1 MSLMDKQNIYLL
13 WLFFLLP
20 CGVMAEST
28 EQLHKRLE
36 KAREEE
42 KSRLYHDLAEAYYYQ
57 DSLEQSAA
65 YYLQAAENELKKE
78 NPDYQLVC
86 ESFGNAGYVF
96 NQLDRYQDA
105 VIYSKR
111 CYDYA
116 VTGNI
121 PREMSA
127 SLVNKG
133 IAWFNL
139 GDYEKSASCYLEA
152 IEIDKSS
159 NDTLGLSVNYNNLG
173 KVFEIWE
180 DYSQALDY
188 YQKSLELSELQ
199 NDSLR
204 IAVRLS
210 SVGMAYRGMKGY
222 EKALAYLNRSVS
234 IDSALGLDNRLAI
247 RYSNIGSVYQ
257 DTEEYQKAAEYY
269 NQAIAIFRVNRNMR
283 SLAITLNQQGNLYL
297 VTGEY
302 KKAFSPLNES
312 LQIAQET
319 ENLQLVMKNNGDLA
333 KAYERTGDYQNAL
346 VVIQQYYQLK
356 DSLFNEASKKALE
369 ELRIINELDKSEA
382 EIELLKQEREL
393 QDFML
398 RRARFEKAGI
408 LAFGLTAL
416 VFLVIISRL
425 YRQKSRVTTD
435 LQTLNAAKDKFFTII
450 SHDMKNPVS
459 AFRNIS
465 GGLLNALPGLN
476 REDIKTYMVE
486 LQKSA
491 EQLNELLQ
499 NLLHWAQSQANI
511 NRNHHNEI
519 DPAGVIQ
526 KALEQHHFFIRQ
538 KDINVKT
545 SIDGQGKL
553 IADKNLVLTVL
564 RNLLSNAVRYSGEGS
579 EISVSYRANG
589 SHEAIFSVSDTGP
602 GMSENEI
609 QKLFR
614 IDIDPKTIG
623 SDAVIEKGKG
633 SGLGLILCHELL
645 QKAGGKIWVN
655 SSQNKGSTF
664 SFSLPVTR

>member
-1 MSLMDKQNIYLL
+1 MSLMDKQYTYLI

-20 CGVMAEST
+20 YEVMAESI

-36 KAREEE
+36 QAREEE

-57 DSLEQSAA
+57 DSLVQSAA
-65 YYLQAAENELKKE
+65 YYLHAAEQELKKE
-78 NPDYQLVC
+78 DPDYQLVC
-86 ESFGNAGYVF
+86 ESFGNAGYVS
-96 NQLDRYQDA
+96 NQLDRYQEA
-105 VIYSKR
+105 LKYSKL

-116 VTGNI
+116 VIGNI

-133 IAWFNL
+133 VAWFNL
-139 GDYEKSASCYLEA
+139 GDYEKSASAYLEA
-152 IEIDKSS
+152 IEIDKKGK
-159 NDTLGLSVNYNNLG
+159 DTFGLSVNYNNLG

-188 YQKSLELSELQ
+188 YRRSLELSELQ

-204 IAVRLS
+204 IAIRLS
-210 SVGMAYRGMKGY
+210 SVGMAYRGMKDY

-234 IDSALGLDNRLAI
+234 IESALGLDNRLAI

-257 DTEEYQKAAEYY
+257 DTEEFRKAADYY
-269 NQAIAIFRVNRNMR
+269 NQAIAIFRANSNLR

-297 VTGEY
+297 ATGDY
-302 KKAFSPLNES
+302 DNAFDPLNES

-333 KAYERTGDYQNAL
+333 RAYEQTGDYQNAL
-346 VVIQQYYQLK
+346 MVMQQYYQLK

-369 ELRIINELDKSEA
+369 ELRIINELDKSEV

-393 QDFML
+393 QNFML

-408 LAFGLTAL
+408 LAFGLIAL

-425 YRQKSRVTTD
+425 YRQKSRVTND
-435 LQTLNAAKDKFFTII
+435 LQNLNAAKDKFFTII

-465 GGLLNALPGLN
+465 VGLLNALPGLN
-476 REDIKTYMVE
+476 KEEIKPYIVE

-491 EQLNELLQ
+491 GQLNELLQ

-511 NRNHHNEI
+511 HRSHHQEI
-519 DPAGVIQ
+519 NPEEMVQ
-526 KALEQHHFFIRQ
+526 KALESHQSFIQQ
-538 KDINVKT
+538 KNINVRT
-545 SIDGQGKL
+545 SVGATEKL
-553 IADKNLVLTVL
+553 TADNNLVLTVL
-564 RNLLSNAVRYSGEGS
+564 RNLISNAVRYSDEGS

-589 SHEAIFSVSDTGP
+589 TQEAIFRVSDTGP

-645 QKAGGKIWVN
+645 QKAGGKIWVT
-655 SSQNKGSTF
+655 SSPNKGSTF
-664 SFSLPVTR
+664 SFSLPVIR

>member
-1 MSLMDKQNIYLL
+1 MSLMDKQYTYLI

-20 CGVMAEST
+20 YEVMAESI

-36 KAREEE
+36 QARGEE

-57 DSLEQSAA
+57 DSLVQSAA
-65 YYLQAAENELKKE
+65 YYLHAAEQELKKE
-78 NPDYQLVC
+78 DPDYQLVC
-86 ESFGNAGYVF
+86 ESFGNAGYVS
-96 NQLDRYQDA
+96 NQLDRYQEA
-105 VIYSKR
+105 LKYSKL

-116 VTGNI
+116 VIGNI

-133 IAWFNL
+133 VAWFNL
-139 GDYEKSASCYLEA
+139 GDYEKSASAYLEA
-152 IEIDKSS
+152 IEIDKKGK
-159 NDTLGLSVNYNNLG
+159 DTFGLSVNYNNLG

-188 YQKSLELSELQ
+188 YRRSLELSELQ

-204 IAVRLS
+204 IAIRLS
-210 SVGMAYRGMKGY
+210 SVGMAYRGMKDY

-234 IDSALGLDNRLAI
+234 IDSVLGLDNRLAI

-257 DTEEYQKAAEYY
+257 DTEEFRKAADYY
-269 NQAIAIFRVNRNMR
+269 NQAIAIFRANSNLR

-297 VTGEY
+297 ATGDY
-302 KKAFSPLNES
+302 DKAFAPLNES

-319 ENLQLVMKNNGDLA
+319 ENLQLVMKNSGDLA
-333 KAYERTGDYQNAL
+333 RAYEQTGDYQNAL
-346 VVIQQYYQLK
+346 MVMQQYYQLK

-393 QDFML
+393 QNFML
-398 RRARFEKAGI
+398 RRARLEKAGI

-416 VFLVIISRL
+416 IFLVIISRL
-425 YRQKSRVTTD
+425 YRQKSRVTND
-435 LQTLNAAKDKFFTII
+435 LQNLNAAKDKFFTII

-465 GGLLNALPGLN
+465 GGLLTALPALN
-476 REDIKTYMVE
+476 KEDIKPYMVE

-511 NRNHHNEI
+511 NRNHQNEI

-538 KDINVKT
+538 KGITVKT

-553 IADKNLVLTVL
+553 VADKNLVLTVL
-564 RNLLSNAVRYSGEGS
+564 RNLLSNAVRYSDEGS

-589 SHEAIFSVSDTGP
+589 TQEAIFSVSDTGP

-664 SFSLPVTR
+664 SFSLPVIR